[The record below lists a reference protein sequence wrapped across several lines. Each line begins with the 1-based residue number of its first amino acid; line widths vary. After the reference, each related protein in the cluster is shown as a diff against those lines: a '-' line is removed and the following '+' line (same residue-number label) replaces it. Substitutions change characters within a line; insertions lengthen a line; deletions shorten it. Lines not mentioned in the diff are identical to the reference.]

1 MAMELLK
8 NLSVLIT
15 DLYNFLQGD
24 YNIDVQGVSA
34 NKNLYKTDRI
44 FVFQKY
50 VISNAAEILVM
61 RSNLMKLM
69 KFGCLQGMCLIMMEV
84 Y

>member
-8 NLSVLIT
+8 NLSDVNYRPNIT
-15 DLYNFLQGD
+15 FYKGD

-50 VISNAAEILVM
+50 VISNAAENISDEV
-61 RSNLMKLM
+61 
-69 KFGCLQGMCLIMMEV
+69 KFNEAYEVWLPSGCV
-84 Y
+84 